1 MKKYLVLGVIAAALG
16 LGALATFASFQSTAQ
31 PTASPS
37 AQRDGAHAEAVSFAI
52 DNMTC
57 ATCPITVRTAMSR
70 VAGVRSVEVDFDTK
84 RATVT
89 YDTNVATLEA
99 IAAASTNAG
108 YPARLVNGAPS

>member
-1 MKKYLVLGVIAAALG
+1 MKKLMIIGALAALG
-16 LGALATFASFQSTAQ
+16 GLGATVTLAPLQAAAQVQAQNQAQVRTASFT
-31 PTASPS
+31 
-37 AQRDGAHAEAVSFAI
+37 I

-70 VAGVRSVEVDFDTK
+70 VDGVRSVEVDFESK

-89 YDTNVATLEA
+89 YDPARATLEA

-108 YPARLVNGAPS
+108 YPARLITPAS

>member
-1 MKKYLVLGVIAAALG
+1 MKKLVIAALAALAG
-16 LGALATFASFQSTAQ
+16 LGAVVALAPLQSAAQAQVLAAQAQLRTASF
-31 PTASPS
+31 
-37 AQRDGAHAEAVSFAI
+37 AV

-70 VAGVRSVEVDFDTK
+70 VDGVRSVSVDFASK

-89 YDTNVATLEA
+89 YDPARATTEA

-108 YPARLVNGAPS
+108 YPAHLVTPAT

>member
-1 MKKYLVLGVIAAALG
+1 MKKLVII
-16 LGALATFASFQSTAQ
+16 GALAALAGVGAIAALAPLQSVAQTGAQTQQAQARTASFT
-31 PTASPS
+31 
-37 AQRDGAHAEAVSFAI
+37 I

-70 VAGVRSVEVDFDTK
+70 VDGVRSVSVDFASK

-89 YDTNVATLEA
+89 YDPARATTEA

-108 YPARLVNGAPS
+108 YPAHLVTPAT

>member
-1 MKKYLVLGVIAAALG
+1 MKKLVVIAALA
-16 LGALATFASFQSTAQ
+16 ALAGWAQ
-31 PTASPS
+31 LLRSRPCNRRRRHKPRPPRLSCVS
-37 AQRDGAHAEAVSFAI
+37 SFAV

-70 VAGVRSVEVDFDTK
+70 VDGVRSVSVDFASK

-89 YDTNVATLEA
+89 YDPARATTEA

-108 YPARLVNGAPS
+108 YPAHLVTPAT

>member
-1 MKKYLVLGVIAAALG
+1 MKKYLLLATIAAALG
-16 LGALATFASFQSTAQ
+16 LGALATLVPFQSAARSAAESVAQ
-31 PTASPS
+31 H
-37 AQRDGAHAEAVSFAI
+37 GAHTQTASFAI

-70 VAGVRSVEVDFDTK
+70 VAGVRSVEVDFATK

-89 YDTNVATLEA
+89 YDTTVATPHA

-108 YPARLVNGAPS
+108 YPARLVDGASS

>member
-1 MKKYLVLGVIAAALG
+1 MKKLMIIGALAALG
-16 LGALATFASFQSTAQ
+16 ALGAVVTLAPLQSAAQAQAQIAQAQVRTASFI
-31 PTASPS
+31 
-37 AQRDGAHAEAVSFAI
+37 V

-70 VAGVRSVEVDFDTK
+70 VDGVRSVSVDFASK

-89 YDTNVATLEA
+89 YDPARATTEA

-108 YPARLVNGAPS
+108 YPAHLVTPAT

>member
-1 MKKYLVLGVIAAALG
+1 MKKLVIVGALAALAG
-16 LGALATFASFQSTAQ
+16 LGAIAALAPLQSVAQTGAQRQQVQVRTASF
-31 PTASPS
+31 
-37 AQRDGAHAEAVSFAI
+37 AV

-70 VAGVRSVEVDFDTK
+70 VDGVRSVTVDFETK

-89 YDTNVATLEA
+89 YDPARATSEA

-108 YPARLVNGAPS
+108 YPAHLVTPAS

>member
-1 MKKYLVLGVIAAALG
+1 MKKLMLIAALAALAALAG
-16 LGALATFASFQSTAQ
+16 LGAIAALAPQQSVAQTGAQTQQAQVRTA
-31 PTASPS
+31 
-37 AQRDGAHAEAVSFAI
+37 SFAI

-70 VAGVRSVEVDFDTK
+70 VDGVRSVSVDFASK

-89 YDTNVATLEA
+89 YDPARATTEA

-108 YPARLVNGAPS
+108 YPAHLVTPAT